1 MLSRTRGY
9 RAIGV
14 AVQLLLLALVVVA
27 IPVRAQTRGPLIW
40 ALGDS
45 LTAGYGLPP
54 AQGFTVRLQAA
65 LRKSGVAATV
75 KNGGIAGDTSAQGRA
90 RLAWGL
96 RGLGRKPDLVIVE
109 LGANDMLRG
118 LPPAATEKN
127 LDLILSELKRRKI
140 AVLFVGMRAA
150 PNLGAAYRRGFEG
163 LYPRLAR
170 KHGVP
175 LYPFFLDG
183 VAGNAAMFQADGRHP
198 NARGVEIIVRRM
210 TPAVRRACRNV
221 IPATAGIHRRSVAHL
236 ASTGAYGS
244 PPPRG

>member
-1 MLSRTRGY
+1 MLSQSRGY

-14 AVQLLLLALVVVA
+14 AVQLLLAAFVLAA
-27 IPVRAQTRGPLIW
+27 APARAQAPLVW

-54 AQGFTVRLQAA
+54 AQGFPVRLQAA

-118 LPPAATEKN
+118 LPPSATEKN
-127 LDLILSELKRRKI
+127 LDLILAELKRRRI
-140 AVLFVGMRAA
+140 RVLFVGMRAA
-150 PNLGAAYRRGFEG
+150 PNMGAAYRAAFEG

-170 KHGVP
+170 KHDVP

-183 VAGNAAMFQADGRHP
+183 VAGNQALFQDDGRHP

-210 TPAVRRACRNV
+210 LPAVR
-221 IPATAGIHRRSVAHL
+221 
-236 ASTGAYGS
+236 GAL
-244 PPPRG
+244 RG